1 MNFLNIEI
9 SSVLSCKIYASSIL
23 SKADMKPSIIT
34 GKIIKSVIIYGAF
47 ELPKLIHRYT
57 DMIASGVAFIKVK
70 SGLNSRIESLYTIYI
85 NDITNDINNDA
96 ITTTKTLNKEY
107 PNAIKIPTS
116 VSKVKKLMNT
126 LSIVGYTNSLF
137 IEVDKTIHPK
147 NMRSIPIPYKLILDI
162 IVEFFIR

>member
-1 MNFLNIEI
+1 M
-9 SSVLSCKIYASSIL
+9 
-23 SKADMKPSIIT
+23 T
-34 GKIIKSVIIYGAF
+34 
-47 ELPKLIHRYT
+47 
-57 DMIASGVAFIKVK
+57 
-70 SGLNSRIESLYTIYI
+70 TI
-85 NDITNDINNDA
+85 
-96 ITTTKTLNKEY
+96 KTLNKEH
-107 PNAIKIPTS
+107 PNAIKTLTS